1 MEKRPLPAS
10 LIVVAVLFLVEG
22 ATAAMEVLYSLA
34 NNHININLGVIG
46 IFVGWGLLKLRPG
59 WRIVALVL
67 LVIGMIVS
75 AIGTAVFLGVG
86 LTGAGPLDFSVYGQ
100 FVGHVS
106 VIIAVIFAAGMF
118 VLCFWQYRVL
128 RRPEIRELF
137 GVWVSPRNARRMHR
151 DQERGTHEA

>member
-1 MEKRPLPAS
+1 MGKRSLPAS

-22 ATAAMEVLYSLA
+22 ATAAVEVLHSLA
-34 NNHININLGVIG
+34 NNGININFGVIG

-67 LVIGMIVS
+67 LVIGMVVS
-75 AIGTAVFLGVG
+75 AIGAAVFLGGG
-86 LTGAGPLDFSVYGQ
+86 LAGDGPLDFSVGGQ
-100 FVGHVS
+100 LVGHVS

-137 GVWVSPRNARRMHR
+137 GVEVSPRDARRMHR
-151 DQERGTHEA
+151 NQARGTYEA